1 MKKFIK
7 EFKEFAVKGNIIDLA
22 VGVVIGGAF
31 SKIVTSLVN
40 DIIMPV
46 VGILTGG
53 INFSEYKITLKEAI
67 GNLLAVT
74 LNLGNFIQT
83 TVNFFIIAFCIF
95 LFIKAIN
102 KMKLSNNKVEA
113 SVTKEKEAS
122 EEVLLLRDI
131 KELLKKK

>member
-7 EFKEFAVKGNIIDLA
+7 EFKEFAVKGNVIDLA

-67 GNLLAVT
+67 GNLPAVT

-83 TVNFFIIAFCIF
+83 AVNFLIISFCIF
-95 LFIKAIN
+95 LFIKLIN
-102 KMKLSNNKVEA
+102 KIKISNNKVED
-113 SVTKEKEAS
+113 SSSKEKPSS

-131 KELLKKK
+131 KDLLKKK

>member
-67 GNLLAVT
+67 GNLPAVT

-102 KMKLSNNKVEA
+102 NMKLSNNKVEA

>member
-53 INFSEYKITLKEAI
+53 INFSEYKITLKEAF
-67 GNLLAVT
+67 GNLPAVT

>member
-67 GNLLAVT
+67 GNLPAVT

>member
-67 GNLLAVT
+67 GNLHAVT